1 MAASASDTVLLQ
13 NISVNDD
20 NFFIRDGTDSTYNV
34 RFAIPTL
41 SEDVTVTFPTSDTT
55 LGSATS
61 IAADSIDPGTG
72 SVSIASG
79 SGETIGIGNIN
90 AGDISI
96 DSGGEI
102 SLDSG
107 AASNFS
113 TTVGALTLDGAAGV
127 TIEGNSNTIDIN
139 GGDIDID
146 GAAITLDGSAAS
158 NFTTSGGALTLDG
171 ATGVNITGNSSEIDL
186 TTLGDIDIN
195 GAAIYVDGTSLSL
208 DGTTD
213 SNFTMTA
220 NDASTKTL
228 TISATN
234 GHSSG
239 YGVVNISATDG
250 VSFQGSHFFNIDI
263 DTSAITAK
271 TFDYKL
277 TASNHSYYAILYI
290 VCQNKSTVGSPVS
303 FSHVE
308 KCLLHT
314 SNAAQSAAIVG
325 ANSTEEKGTSQGTVA
340 ISAETSSADYLRVT
354 ITPDAS
360 DSMIWNGF
368 LQIVTNDAD
377 VVLYA
382 TA

>member
-1 MAASASDTVLLQ
+1 MAAGASDTVLLE
-13 NISVNDD
+13 NISINDE
-20 NFFIRDGTDSTYNV
+20 NFFIRNGTDAQYDV
-34 RFAIPTL
+34 RFAIPDGL
-41 SEDVTVTFPTSDTT
+41 NGNVTVTLPTTNTT
-55 LGSATS
+55 IGSTS
-61 IAADSIDPGTG
+61 EVTADSITAGTT

-79 SGETIGIGNIN
+79 SSQTIGIGATD
-90 AGDISI
+90 AGAVSI
-96 DSGGEI
+96 A
-102 SLDSG
+102 SG
-107 AASNFS
+107 AASNF
-113 TTVGALTLDGAAGV
+113 TTSGGALTLDGAAGV

-213 SNFTMTA
+213 SNFTITA
-220 NDASTKTL
+220 NHASTKTL
-228 TISATN
+228 TISAEN
-234 GHSSG
+234 GDAAG
-239 YGVVNISATDG
+239 YGVVNISAGDG
-250 VSFQGSHFFNIDI
+250 VRFQGSHFFNIDI

-354 ITPDAS
+354 ITPDVS